1 MRFLSIVGWIVSALL
16 IGVMIGMKLGDSA
29 ARYDASK
36 SHAFYY
42 GRNSYTCEK
51 RVKVYPHVAQ

>member
-1 MRFLSIVGWIVSALL
+1 MRFLYILGWVASALL
-16 IGVMIGMKLGDSA
+16 IGIMIGMKLGDSS

-51 RVKVYPHVAQ
+51 RVKVYPPVAQ